1 MPKRKKTKPQK
12 TPEAGPEIAETL
24 AEAASLDAPP
34 VEDPVAPEAETQVQE
49 PGLGL
54 VEPAEEA
61 VKRLA
66 GELEELNDRHLR
78 LAAEFDNYRK
88 RMLKE
93 RAEMRERAQ
102 AELVRDML
110 EAIDD
115 LNRVTSLD
123 HGEAGVKEV
132 LDGVE
137 MVERKLHAELERLGV
152 ERVGTAGEV
161 FDPNGHEAVGTMPA
175 NSSEQDGTIAVVM
188 QPGYRFGS
196 VLLRPARVNVFI
208 APEGEA

>member
-12 TPEAGPEIAETL
+12 TPEAVPE
-24 AEAASLDAPP
+24 EAASVDASP
-34 VEDPVAPEAETQVQE
+34 VEDPLAPEAEAQAQE
-49 PGLGL
+49 PVLGL

-93 RAEMRERAQ
+93 RAEGRERAQ
-102 AELVRDML
+102 AELIRDML

-123 HGEAGVKEV
+123 HGEAGVKDV

-175 NSSEQDGTIAVVM
+175 NSPEQDGTIALVM

-208 APEGEA
+208 APEGKA

>member
-1 MPKRKKTKPQK
+1 MPKRKKVKPRK
-12 TPEAGPEIAETL
+12 TPEAGPEIAETVP
-24 AEAASLDAPP
+24 EAAPVDAPP
-34 VEDPVAPEAETQVQE
+34 VGDPLAPEAKAPDEE
-49 PGLGL
+49 L

-61 VKRLA
+61 VRRLA

-123 HGEAGVKEV
+123 HGEAGVKDV

-152 ERVGTAGEV
+152 ERVGTEGEV
-161 FDPNGHEAVGTMPA
+161 FDPHGHEAVGTIPA
-175 NSSEQDGTIAVVM
+175 NSPEQDGTIAVVL
-188 QPGYRFGS
+188 QPGYRFGR
-196 VLLRPARVNVFI
+196 VLLRPARVNVFV